1 MRRVVFFHVLFVV
14 TQGVG
19 VAVGGEARE
28 EERRRQC
35 YYYRCAGALLRA
47 AVLGDLHHLASTC
60 VLPCVRASQPRSW
73 LT

>member
-60 VLPCVRASQPRSW
+60 VLPACVPHSRVPG
-73 LT
+73 